1 MNYTEE
7 EIKKYLDILHN
18 YKLEREGVIEE
29 TVGSPICKGCLNPE
43 SFLSYSGYHMCNEC
57 GTLKG
62 HILGQ
67 FDVKDFD
74 RLYYR
79 KKSIYHRKYY
89 YDKKVK
95 NICKLI
101 KLTDEQKC
109 ELYNRLLK
117 IDNHIMEI
125 LNNQYF
131 RKRMININYV
141 IKKILEEM
149 GCENYKNIKFKI
161 SPQILEIYDEWWES
175 YKKLIK

>member
-18 YKLEREGVIEE
+18 YKVEREEKVVSRIYK
-29 TVGSPICKGCLNPE
+29 CKGCSSTE
-43 SFLSYSGYHMCNEC
+43 SFSSYLGYNMCNEC
-57 GTLKG
+57 GTLNG
-62 HILGQ
+62 HILGK

-74 RLYYR
+74 RLHYQ

-89 YDKKVK
+89 FDKKVK
-95 NICKLI
+95 NISKLI
-101 KLTDEQKC
+101 NITDEQKV

-117 IDNHIMEI
+117 IDNYIMKI

-161 SPQILEIYDEWWES
+161 STQILEIYDKWWES
-175 YKKLIK
+175 YKELIK